1 MIRAVLF
8 DFDGTLTR
16 PGSINFGELKR
27 ILGCPQDKAI
37 LEFIEGLEPAARREE
52 AFHTLAAVELEAA
65 RRSLPNDGAEDLV
78 VFLAEKK
85 VGRGIISRNGR
96 ASIVE
101 AMKSFTRITLED
113 FAVVLSRES
122 SGRPKPNPDGVIMA
136 AGAFGVLP
144 AELMVVGDYLFD
156 IQAGNRAGA
165 VTAFLTN
172 GAPVPEMEAR
182 PDRVVRRLMDLVE
195 AFGA

>member
-16 PGSINFGELKR
+16 PGAINFAELKR
-27 ILGCPQDKAI
+27 LLACPPETAI
-37 LEFIEGLEPAARREE
+37 LEYIEALEPAARREE
-52 AFHTLAAVELEAA
+52 AFRTLETVELEAA

-78 VFLAEKK
+78 RFLADRG

-96 ASIVE
+96 ASIEE
-101 AMKSFTRITLED
+101 AMKSFGRISLED

-122 SGRPKPNPDGVIMA
+122 SGRPKPNPDGVLKA
-136 AGAFGVLP
+136 AEAFGILP

-165 VTAFLTN
+165 VAVFLTN
-172 GAPVPEMEAR
+172 GAQVPEMDAR
-182 PDRVVRRLMDLVE
+182 PDRIVRRLMDLVE
-195 AFGA
+195 AFSA

>member
-16 PGSINFGELKR
+16 PGSINFVELK
-27 ILGCPQDKAI
+27 ILLGCPRDTAI
-37 LEFIEGLEPAARREE
+37 LEFIEGLETAARREE
-52 AFHTLAAVELEAA
+52 AFRTLAAVELDAA

-78 VFLAEKK
+78 HFLADKG

-96 ASIVE
+96 ASIEE
-101 AMKSFTRITLED
+101 AMKNFKRIGLGD

-122 SGRPKPNPDGVIMA
+122 SGRPKPNPDGVLKA
-136 AGAFGVLP
+136 AGAFGIPP
-144 AELMVVGDYLFD
+144 AELMVVGDFLFD